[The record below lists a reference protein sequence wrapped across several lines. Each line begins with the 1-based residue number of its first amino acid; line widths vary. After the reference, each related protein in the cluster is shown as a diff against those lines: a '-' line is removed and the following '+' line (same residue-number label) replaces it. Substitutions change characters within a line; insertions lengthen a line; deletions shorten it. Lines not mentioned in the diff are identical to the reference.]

1 MLIETSGTGPG
12 VVWEIDDGTPMVAFA
27 GDWHGND
34 AGVEWKLQRLA
45 TAGVTRLFHVGDFA
59 LRPDRAG
66 RRFLDR
72 VDYYA
77 RSAGIGI
84 AVTPGNHEDW
94 AYLRSAFAAAGDGA
108 PARIRPQIVA
118 LPRGF
123 RWAQRGRCFVSYG
136 GAASIDFEWRV
147 LGESWWRDELPSPE
161 EFAALKAGGF
171 AEIMIT
177 HDSPVPGTPEVNQIR
192 ASSDRWSV
200 DAVIYAELG
209 SRGITAAWEAVHPLL
224 LVHGHFH
231 VRGEVTLASGQRI
244 ISLAEET
251 SPGNILLL
259 DLRTLETTWL
269 EDRPDV

>member
-1 MLIETSGTGPG
+1 M
-12 VVWEIDDGTPMVAFA
+12 WEIDDGTPVVAFA

-34 AGVEWKLQRLA
+34 AGVEAKLQRLA

-59 LRPDRAG
+59 LWSDRAG

-72 VDYYA
+72 VDYFA
-77 RSAGIGI
+77 RLAGIGI
-84 AVTPGNHEDW
+84 VVTPGNHEDW
-94 AYLRSAFAAAGDGA
+94 TYLKSAFTAAGDGV
-108 PARIRPQIVA
+108 PAFIRPEIVA

-123 RWAQRGRCFVSYG
+123 RWTQRGRCFVSYG

-147 LGESWWRDELPSPE
+147 LGESWWRDELPSPA

-231 VRGEVTLASGQRI
+231 VRGEVTLASGQQI